1 MDRKSIL
8 GFIMIA
14 LVIILYPWYMN
25 MVSPIDKTA
34 PLDNYEDQ
42 IVLYDKKDQANK
54 INKTT
59 SPINKNNN
67 TSKDV
72 LVESPYYNIIINN
85 KNGGS
90 FIKYQLLEYSRY
102 DSALVNMI
110 DSQSIDNLIIN
121 FISMDGENI
130 SLNDYWQLINDKT
143 KVTIGSR
150 EETLEF
156 QTTFNGKKIKKIF
169 TFYPDSYKVGLNVL
183 FDDPTEIISRG
194 QFSLSWNG
202 GLLPTEKNIKTDF
215 QEFRAYAYLGDELLG
230 SRLKKDK
237 LNQDNQTG
245 STAWTAIRTKY
256 FITSFIP
263 KIPGIGAKIS
273 GKYIGDRPAY
283 NMEIFH
289 SLMNDSY
296 FDLYIGPL
304 DYNKIKSLN
313 VGLENAMSLG
323 WKFIRPI
330 GRLITWTLKNMY
342 SFIPNYGIV
351 VILFAIL
358 IKILLNPLT
367 VRQFKSTKKM
377 QEIQPK
383 LQKIK
388 EKYKNDTQKLSKAQ
402 MQLFKDAGYNPAS
415 SCLPLFLQMP
425 ILFAVFT
432 VFRTTID
439 FRGAPFFGWITDLSV
454 PDTLFSIGGLPIN
467 ILPFFMGATMF
478 LQQKMMSPNSS
489 DPQQKTMMYAM
500 NGVFLI
506 LFYTFPSGLNLY
518 YSVFNLLSIAQQKY
532 MGVGK
537 VNLSNN

>member
-25 MVSPIDKTA
+25 IVAPIDKTT

-42 IVLYDKKDQANK
+42 IISDNKKDQ
-54 INKTT
+54 INKTA
-59 SPINKNNN
+59 SPINTNDN
-67 TSKDV
+67 TSKNIV
-72 LVESPYYNIIINN
+72 VESPYYNIIINN

-90 FIKYQLLEYSRY
+90 FVKYQLLEYSRY

-110 DSQSIDNLIIN
+110 DPQSTDNLTIN

-130 SLNDYWQLINDKT
+130 SLNNYWQSINNKT
-143 KVTIGSR
+143 KVTVGSR

-169 TFYPDSYKVGLNVL
+169 TFYPDSYKIGLNVL

-202 GLLPTEKNIKTDF
+202 GLLPTEKNKKTDY

-237 LNQDNQTG
+237 LNQESQTG
-245 STAWTAIRTKY
+245 STKWAAIRTKY

-263 KIPGIGAKIS
+263 NMPGIGAKIS

-296 FDLYIGPL
+296 FNLYIGPL

-330 GRLITWTLKNMY
+330 GRLITWTLKSMY
-342 SFIPNYGIV
+342 AFIPNYGMV

-402 MQLFKDAGYNPAS
+402 MQLFKDSGYNPAS

-537 VNLSNN
+537 VNLNSN